1 VSPARAKGSVM
12 AQRPPEGAGPQIDLA
27 AAGAGVGEVTVLV
40 DRAAERIAALL
51 NDEEQGATDD

>member
-1 VSPARAKGSVM
+1 M

-27 AAGAGVGEVTVLV
+27 EAGAGVGEVTVLV